1 MPGKR
6 KVLLKRLKDHKTIWH
21 PESTL
26 VFKSQ
31 KERLIIGRYSIE
43 TEELISLDDITLEL
57 CNEWKFIPDPELLI
71 SSGGETDGETPGP
84 EEQAA
89 GDTTDSEEQNPEE
102 QNPEEQ
108 SPEEQGEEEGTD
120 RDTGEQQS
128 GPEEEGGVESGIQS
142 RVNTEVEGPTQLG
155 NRHIH
160 AYGFVLED
168 VKVMCNKFNTDLLG
182 AIKLFS
188 KQIDSL
194 EATNRETSSALFQ
207 KNLEYNKFGRKI

>member
-71 SSGGETDGETPGP
+71 RTGGESRLSNFLLWQLSYAEIHFTKVMWP
-84 EEQAA
+84 EFRR
-89 GDTTDSEEQNPEE
+89 EEFLQVLHDYQQRERRF
-102 QNPEEQ
+102 
-108 SPEEQGEEEGTD
+108 G
-120 RDTGEQQS
+120 RTGEQ
-128 GPEEEGGVESGIQS
+128 I
-142 RVNTEVEGPTQLG
+142 
-155 NRHIH
+155 
-160 AYGFVLED
+160 
-168 VKVMCNKFNTDLLG
+168 KG
-182 AIKLFS
+182 A
-188 KQIDSL
+188 
-194 EATNRETSSALFQ
+194 
-207 KNLEYNKFGRKI
+207 